1 MQYYIYIVRCND
13 NSLYTGI
20 TTDLQRRLHEHNE
33 TKKGA
38 KYTRSRRPV
47 SLAYSKLIGSRSEAQ
62 REEFRIKRLTK
73 VKKENLINKTSLV

>member
-1 MQYYIYIVRCND
+1 MKYYIYIVRCND

-47 SLAYSKLIGSRSEAQ
+47 SLSYSQLIGSRSEAQ